1 MHRRRPVWV
10 PPSPLLAVLL
20 ALLASASA
28 LPLADQPSP
37 GRQGS
42 ASAQRR
48 NHSRVLII
56 GAGASGYAAAS
67 RLMENGFYDL
77 TVLEAEPRIGG
88 RVNTVRFAENIV
100 ELGAEWVHGE
110 VGNVVYEMAEPLE
123 LLGHNAAKR
132 DFNSHMDF
140 VWSGGALAE
149 RAEIELLL
157 NTSQAIRD
165 AVDVDPALA
174 SYTGSYGEFFLD
186 KFNQKLMA
194 LERRPPAELVD
205 RFLGWFEK
213 ATGFYDGSDT
223 WFNTSGRGLLHY
235 RECEGDLAITWK
247 RGGYRTV
254 FDLLT
259 KRFPNP
265 SQELP
270 VRRRVLL
277 NSEVAVIRWAERV
290 YGPASNPVRHNEVT
304 EAPDALEAAVL
315 DADEAAS
322 AATADAAPTT
332 DSTASA
338 APAAGEVT
346 QPDVAQADEAVAVP
360 EATSRPKPPIVVELS
375 NGARYTADL
384 VLVTVSLGV
393 LKHSADTL
401 FDPPL
406 PQRKMNAVRNLGF
419 GQVNKLFMYFSDP
432 WWPSGLSGYS
442 VLVTEDDLEAFK
454 RKYPQ
459 YGSMGHWV
467 HGLSGFYIDQ
477 HKPSVV
483 LFDWIVGEPAR
494 VMERYSDYQI
504 MMGCK
509 DWLDMFLGQNFTIPT
524 PIGFTRSMWW
534 TNKHFKGS
542 YSYRS
547 LDSDRADAWA
557 AHLAEPILDRDGE
570 PAVLFAGEATHDY
583 YYSTVHGAIESGW
596 READRILGSLKSDR
610 RTRAPDTQSE
620 DRSSG

>member
-1 MHRRRPVWV
+1 MHLKKNGVFSR
-10 PPSPLLAVLL
+10 
-20 ALLASASA
+20 
-28 LPLADQPSP
+28 
-37 GRQGS
+37 S

-277 NSEVAVIRWAERV
+277 NSEVAVIRWAER
-290 YGPASNPVRHNEVT
+290 
-304 EAPDALEAAVL
+304 
-315 DADEAAS
+315 
-322 AATADAAPTT
+322 
-332 DSTASA
+332 
-338 APAAGEVT
+338 
-346 QPDVAQADEAVAVP
+346 

-596 READRILGSLKSDR
+596 READRILGSLK
-610 RTRAPDTQSE
+610 
-620 DRSSG
+620 